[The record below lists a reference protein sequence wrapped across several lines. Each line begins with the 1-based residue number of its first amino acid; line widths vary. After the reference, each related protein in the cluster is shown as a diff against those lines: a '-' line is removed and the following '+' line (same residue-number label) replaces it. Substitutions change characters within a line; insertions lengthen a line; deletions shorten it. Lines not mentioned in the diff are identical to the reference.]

1 MEFYAEQKRA
11 LRQQIV
17 EQLSFQQEQSDRMVR
32 ELIDETICKEEGL
45 LLMPLEMR
53 RRLREELYNSIRG
66 LDILQTLIDDNSITE
81 IMINGPDSIFV
92 EREGRLYKLDMAFES
107 KEKLIDIIQQIVA
120 GCNRTVNEANPIVDA
135 RLSGGARVN
144 IVMNPVAI
152 DGPVVTIRRF
162 PDKQI
167 TMQEL
172 IERESISEALA
183 EFLKCLVRGKY
194 NIFISGG
201 TGAGK
206 TTFLNVLSGYI
217 PADERIVTIEDSAEL
232 QLQGLGNLVRLETR
246 NGNVEGCK
254 EIRIRDLIRTSLRMR
269 PDRIIVGE
277 VRGEEAAD
285 MITCMNCGMEGS
297 MCTGHA
303 NSAADMLD
311 RLENMILMAK
321 EVPVGSIR
329 RQVASGLDILVHLGR
344 LRDKSRKVLE
354 VLEVLGSQGD
364 RVELRPLY
372 RFRETGEDGGR
383 IRGEYVKEGE
393 LVHVEKLERA
403 GITLPK

>member
-1 MEFYAEQKRA
+1 MKEYLEVKRQI
-11 LRQQIV
+11 RQQIL
-17 EQLSFQQEQSDRMVR
+17 EQLSMLQEQTDQMVKERIDQAICGR
-32 ELIDETICKEEGL
+32 EEL
-45 LLMPLEMR
+45 LLQPLDVR
-53 RRLREELYNSIRG
+53 RRLRQEIFYSIRG
-66 LDILQTLIDDNSITE
+66 LDILQGLVDDNSITE
-81 IMINGPDSIFV
+81 IMINGPDSVFI

-107 KEKLIDIIQQIVA
+107 REKLIDIIQQIVA

-144 IVMNPVAI
+144 IVMNPVAM

-162 PDKQI
+162 PDKPI

-172 IERESISEALA
+172 IERCSISSELA
-183 EFLKCLVRGKY
+183 EFLKQLVKAKY

-217 PADERIVTIEDSAEL
+217 PEDERIITIEDSAEL
-232 QLQGLGNLVRLETR
+232 QLQGLENLVRLETR

-254 EIRIRDLIRTSLRMR
+254 EIRIRDLIKTSLRMR

-285 MITCMNCGMEGS
+285 MITCMNCGLEGS

-321 EVPVGSIR
+321 EVPVSSIR
-329 RQVASGLDILVHLGR
+329 RQMASGLDILIHLGR

-354 VLEVLGSQGD
+354 VLEVTGSDGD
-364 RVELRPLY
+364 RIALRPLY
-372 RFRETGEDGGR
+372 RFIETGETDGR
-383 IRGEYVKEGE
+383 IQGKFVKEGE

-403 GITLPK
+403 GLTNL

>member
-1 MEFYAEQKRA
+1 MEEYLVMKKK

-17 EQLSFQQEQSDRMVR
+17 NQLSFLQEQSDKVVK
-32 ELIDETICKEEGL
+32 ELIDETICKEEGIL
-45 LLMPLEMR
+45 LLPLEVR
-53 RRLREELYNSIRG
+53 RGLRQELYNSIRG
-66 LDILQTLIDDNSITE
+66 LDILQALIDDNSITE
-81 IMINGPDSIFV
+81 IMINGPDAIFV
-92 EREGRLYKLDMAFES
+92 EREGRLSKLEMAFES
-107 KEKLIDIIQQIVA
+107 KEKLVDIIQQIVA

-172 IERESISEALA
+172 IQRESISEPLA
-183 EFLKCLVRGKY
+183 EFLKCLVKGKY

-206 TTFLNVLSGYI
+206 TTFLNVLSGFI
-217 PADERIVTIEDSAEL
+217 PEDERIVTIEDSAEL
-232 QLQGLGNLVRLETR
+232 QLQGLQNLVRLETR
-246 NGNVEGCK
+246 NGNLEGCR

-321 EVPVGSIR
+321 EVPVSSIR
-329 RQVASGLDILVHLGR
+329 RQVASGLDILIHLGR

-354 VLEVLGSQGD
+354 VLEVLRGEGEL
-364 RVELRPLY
+364 VELRPLY
-372 RFRETGEDGGR
+372 RFRETGEQGGR
-383 IRGEYVKEGE
+383 ILGEYTKEGD
-393 LVHVEKLERA
+393 LMHVEKLQRA

>member
-1 MEFYAEQKRA
+1 MKEYLEVKRQI
-11 LRQQIV
+11 RQQIL
-17 EQLSFQQEQSDRMVR
+17 EQLSMLQEQTDQMVKERIDQAICGR
-32 ELIDETICKEEGL
+32 EEL
-45 LLMPLEMR
+45 LLQPLDVR
-53 RRLREELYNSIRG
+53 RRLRQEIFYSIRG
-66 LDILQTLIDDNSITE
+66 LDILQGLVDDNSITE
-81 IMINGPDSIFV
+81 IMINGPDSVFI

-107 KEKLIDIIQQIVA
+107 REKLIDIIQQIVA

-144 IVMNPVAI
+144 IVMNPVAM

-162 PDKQI
+162 PDKPI

-172 IERESISEALA
+172 IERCSISSELA
-183 EFLKCLVRGKY
+183 EFLKQLVKAKY

-217 PADERIVTIEDSAEL
+217 PEDERIITIEDSAEL
-232 QLQGLGNLVRLETR
+232 QLQGLENLVRLETR

-254 EIRIRDLIRTSLRMR
+254 EIRIRDLIKTSLRMR
-269 PDRIIVGE
+269 PDRIMVGE

-285 MITCMNCGMEGS
+285 MITCMNCGLEGS

-321 EVPVGSIR
+321 EVPVSSIR
-329 RQVASGLDILVHLGR
+329 RQMASGLDILIHLGR

-354 VLEVLGSQGD
+354 VLEVTGSDGD
-364 RVELRPLY
+364 RIALRPLY
-372 RFRETGEDGGR
+372 RFIETGETDGR
-383 IRGEYVKEGE
+383 IQGKFVKEGE

-403 GITLPK
+403 GLTNL